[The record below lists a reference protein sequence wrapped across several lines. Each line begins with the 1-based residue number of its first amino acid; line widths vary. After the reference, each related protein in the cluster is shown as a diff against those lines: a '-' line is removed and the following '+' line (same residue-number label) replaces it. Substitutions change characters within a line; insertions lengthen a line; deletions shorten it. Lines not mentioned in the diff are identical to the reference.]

1 MFTDKI
7 PKNWSKSYWDAFKR
21 NIGLVSLLDQ
31 EKIRMTSIAIFGIGG
46 LGSPL
51 VEQLARS
58 GCEKLLICDNDKFV
72 SSNLNR
78 QTCFLSD
85 IGKFKVD
92 VLEMQLK
99 NINPNMELRK
109 FYEVNSSNINELL
122 NKISLVVLALDDPIS
137 SILIA
142 RECKKRK
149 IPLIESWAIPFIY
162 SCWFTDGSMNYETFY
177 GLNTD
182 ELTLEEMER
191 SQEFITNLKSNF
203 YQRLTKFPNI
213 KEKFDREPG
222 ALEALMSG
230 QISSISFAP
239 IVRLNGSFL
248 AFEVIFSGI
257 LNYKP
262 KILAPKLVAF
272 DIFEMKKLNL
282 NFTYS

>member
-1 MFTDKI
+1 MFKDKI
-7 PKNWSKSYWDAFKR
+7 PNDWSNLYWDSFKR
-21 NIGLVSLLDQ
+21 NIGLVSLEDQ
-31 EKIRMTSIAIFGIGG
+31 EKIRTTPIAIFGIGG

-78 QTCFLSD
+78 QICFLSD

-92 VLEMQLK
+92 VLENLLK
-99 NINPNMELRK
+99 NINPNMEVSK
-109 FYEVNSSNINELL
+109 FYEVNSSNIQELL
-122 NKISLVVLALDDPIS
+122 DNISLVVLALDDPLS

-149 IPLIESWAIPFIY
+149 IPLLESWAIPFIY
-162 SCWFTDGSMNYETFY
+162 NCWFTNDSMNYETFY
-177 GLNTD
+177 GLNTNHMMLK
-182 ELTLEEMER
+182 EIES
-191 SQEFITNLKSNF
+191 SQEIITKLKSNF
-203 YQRLTKFPNI
+203 YQKLTKFPNI
-213 KEKFDREPG
+213 EEKFDREPG

-230 QISSISFAP
+230 QIPSISFAP
-239 IVRLNGSFL
+239 IVRLNASYL

-272 DIFEMKKLNL
+272 DIFEMKKLELNL
-282 NFTYS
+282 T

>member
-7 PKNWSKSYWDAFKR
+7 PKNWSNSYWDSFKR
-21 NIGLVSLLDQ
+21 NIGLVSFEDQ
-31 EKIRMTSIAIFGIGG
+31 EKIRTTPIAIFGIGG

-51 VEQLARS
+51 VEQLTRS
-58 GCEKLLICDNDKFV
+58 GCEKLLICDNDKFE

-92 VLEMQLK
+92 VLEKQLK

-162 SCWFTDGSMNYETFY
+162 SCWFTDESMNYETFY
-177 GLNTD
+177 GLNTIHM
-182 ELTLEEMER
+182 TIEEMER
-191 SQEFITNLKSNF
+191 SQEIITNLKSNF
-203 YQRLTKFPNI
+203 YQKLTKFPNI
-213 KEKFDREPG
+213 EEKFDREPG

-230 QISSISFAP
+230 QIPSISFAP
-239 IVRLNGSFL
+239 IVRLNASFL

-257 LNYKP
+257 LNYKS
-262 KILAPKLVAF
+262 KILAPKLVVF
-272 DIFEMKKLNL
+272 DIFEMKKINL
-282 NFTYS
+282 SFT

>member
-1 MFTDKI
+1 LFTNKI

-21 NIGLVSLLDQ
+21 NIGLVSLIDQ
-31 EKIRMTSIAIFGIGG
+31 EKIRMTPIAIFGIGG
-46 LGSPL
+46 LGGPL

-92 VLEMQLK
+92 VLEKQLK
-99 NINPNMELRK
+99 SINPNIEVRK
-109 FYEVNSSNINELL
+109 FYVINSSNINDLL
-122 NKISLVVLALDDPIS
+122 NKITLVVLALDDPLS

-149 IPLIESWAIPFIY
+149 IPLLESWAIPFIY
-162 SCWFTDGSMNYETFY
+162 SSWFTDGSMSYETFY
-177 GLNTD
+177 GLNTNHM
-182 ELTLEEMER
+182 TLEEMER
-191 SQEFITNLKSNF
+191 SQEVITNLKSNF
-203 YQRLTKFPNI
+203 YLKLTKFPNI
-213 KEKFDREPG
+213 EEKYNREPG
-222 ALEALMSG
+222 ALEALISG
-230 QISSISFAP
+230 QIPSISFAP
-239 IVRLNGSFL
+239 IVRLNASYL

-282 NFTYS
+282 SFT

>member
-1 MFTDKI
+1 MFADKI
-7 PKNWSKSYWDAFKR
+7 PKNWSNLYWNSYKR
-21 NIGLVSLLDQ
+21 NIGLVSFEDQ
-31 EKIRMTSIAIFGIGG
+31 EKIRTTPLAIFGIGG

-51 VEQLARS
+51 VDQLARS
-58 GCEKLLICDNDKFV
+58 GCEKLLICDNDKFE

-92 VLEMQLK
+92 VLEKQLK
-99 NINPNMELRK
+99 NINPNIEIRK
-109 FYEVNSSNINELL
+109 FYEVNSSNIYELL
-122 NKISLVVLALDDPIS
+122 DEISLVVLALDDPMA

-149 IPLIESWAIPFIY
+149 IPLIESWAIPFIF
-162 SCWFTDGSMNYETFY
+162 SCWFTNESMDYETFY
-177 GLNTD
+177 GLNTNHK
-182 ELTLEEMER
+182 TLEELER
-191 SQEFITNLKSNF
+191 SQEIIINLKSNF
-203 YQRLTKFPNI
+203 YQKLTKFPNI
-213 KEKFDREPG
+213 EEKYDREPG
-222 ALEALMSG
+222 ALEALISG
-230 QISSISFAP
+230 QIPSISFAP
-239 IVRLNGSFL
+239 IVRLTASFL

-282 NFTYS
+282 SFT

>member
-1 MFTDKI
+1 
-7 PKNWSKSYWDAFKR
+7 
-21 NIGLVSLLDQ
+21 
-31 EKIRMTSIAIFGIGG
+31 
-46 LGSPL
+46 

-58 GCEKLLICDNDKFV
+58 GCEKLLICDNDKFEA
-72 SSNLNR
+72 SNLNR

-92 VLEMQLK
+92 VLEKQLK
-99 NINPNMELRK
+99 NINPNMEIHK

-122 NKISLVVLALDDPIS
+122 DKRSLVVLALDDPMA

-149 IPLIESWAIPFIY
+149 IPLLESWTIPFIF
-162 SCWFTDGSMNYETFY
+162 SCWFTIESMNYETFY
-177 GLNTD
+177 ELNTNHM
-182 ELTLEEMER
+182 TLEEMER
-191 SQEFITNLKSNF
+191 SQEVITNLKSNF
-203 YQRLTKFPNI
+203 YQKLIKFPNFE
-213 KEKFDREPG
+213 EKYDREPG
-222 ALEALMSG
+222 AFEALLSG
-230 QISSISFAP
+230 QIPPISFAP

-282 NFTYS
+282 SFT

>member
-1 MFTDKI
+1 LFKDKI
-7 PKNWSKSYWDAFKR
+7 PKDWSNLYWDSFKR
-21 NIGLVSLLDQ
+21 NIGLVSFEDQ
-31 EKIRMTSIAIFGIGG
+31 EKIRTTPLAIFGIGG

-51 VEQLARS
+51 VEQLTRS

-92 VLEMQLK
+92 VLEKQLK
-99 NINPNMELRK
+99 NINPNMEISK
-109 FYEVNSSNINELL
+109 FYEVNSSNIHELL
-122 NKISLVVLALDDPIS
+122 DKISLVVLALDDPIS

-149 IPLIESWAIPFIY
+149 IPLLESWAIPFIY
-162 SCWFTDGSMNYETFY
+162 NCWFTNESMNYEKFY
-177 GLNTD
+177 GLNTNHM
-182 ELTLEEMER
+182 TLEELES
-191 SQEFITNLKSNF
+191 SQEIITNLKSNF
-203 YQRLTKFPNI
+203 YQKLTKFPNI
-213 KEKFDREPG
+213 EEKFDREPG

-230 QISSISFAP
+230 QIPSISFAP
-239 IVRLNGSFL
+239 IVRLNASYL

-272 DIFEMKKLNL
+272 DIFEMKKLDL
-282 NFTYS
+282 SLT